1 MKKIISCFLVLL
13 ILLLQMG
20 CATFDNIP
28 KEELANY
35 YTDKGRYPSIIIKS
49 SQTSYKIPYDK
60 YYIDSDTIYF
70 DLSVTE
76 VQWAKKYPVADKM
89 AIQDIKSV
97 EVAATNPFL
106 GTYIWIVGGLL
117 LGATIGLIFGGGED
131 LWPWF

>member
-13 ILLLQMG
+13 IFHLQVG
-20 CATFDNIP
+20 CATFDQIP

-35 YTDKGRYPSIIIKS
+35 YTEKGRYPSIIINS
-49 SQTSYKIPYDK
+49 FEFTYKIPHDT
-60 YYIDSDTIYF
+60 YYINLDTIYF
-70 DLSVTE
+70 DLRAVE
-76 VQWAKKYPVADKM
+76 IQRNKKYLVTDKM
-89 AIQDIKSV
+89 ALQDIKSI

-117 LGATIGLIFGGGED
+117 LGAAIGLIFGGGED